1 MLTKQQL
8 IAKINDL
15 EVEKIKLMGQVEYI
29 DQLEKEKSEE
39 VSIKNETPKI

>member
-39 VSIKNETPKI
+39 AKTTPAV

>member
-29 DQLEKEKSEE
+29 DQLEKEKAEE
-39 VSIKNETPKI
+39 AKTTPAV